1 MHTRRQIIKNQKDFL
16 YEIKKSLN
24 KEFNNSKQELSKI
37 ETDDKEIIDAKNNLE
52 SKFKNIKIEKE
63 INKFFIN
70 ENNIYPKYYVWWDE
84 INEKVE
90 IFLYE
95 IK

>member
-24 KEFNNSKQELSKI
+24 KEFNNSKQELLNI
-37 ETDDKEIIDAKNNLE
+37 ETDDKEIIDAKNSLE
-52 SKFKNIKIEKE
+52 SKFKNVKIEKE

>member
-16 YEIKKSLN
+16 YEIKKSLS
-24 KEFNNSKQELSKI
+24 KEFNNSKQELSQI
-37 ETDDKEIIDAKNNLE
+37 ETNDKEIIDAKNSLE

>member
-24 KEFNNSKQELSKI
+24 KEFNNSKQELLNI
-37 ETDDKEIIDAKNNLE
+37 ETDDKEIIDAKNILE
-52 SKFKNIKIEKE
+52 SKFKNVKIEKE

>member
-24 KEFNNSKQELSKI
+24 KDFSNSKQELSKI
-37 ETDDKEIIDAKNNLE
+37 ETGDKEIIDAKKSLE
-52 SKFKNIKIEKE
+52 SKFKNVKIEKE
-63 INKFFIN
+63 INKFLIN

-84 INEKVE
+84 YNERVE